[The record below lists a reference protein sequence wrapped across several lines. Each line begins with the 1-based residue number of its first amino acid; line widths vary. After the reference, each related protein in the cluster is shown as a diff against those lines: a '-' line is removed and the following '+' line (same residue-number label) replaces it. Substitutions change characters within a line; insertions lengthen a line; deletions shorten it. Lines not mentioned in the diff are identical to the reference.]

1 MIGFNLLS
9 TQYTFFVELNNVVL
23 KNVTN
28 IGAIDLSIFLISP
41 VPQGTVI
48 VNNLTAVDTNIGK
61 RNLFHYSINGF
72 GTFIASDFYF
82 ANIVMG
88 VDSSLI
94 LTDSIQSLMINN
106 INVSNVTQSDSEGQ
120 DSTILNLG
128 NIVISDTGT
137 YSIIGMTVTNSSIS
151 MLSLNGITNTQS
163 INSTLLFSDLSY
175 SDSHIDFSQELFTI
189 GSQASDTSIN
199 IVVSNVYMT
208 NLTFPLNGNMFTF
221 KHQTANPIHLNN
233 MYFENNFGSSIHL
246 ESEGAQ
252 NTSSKTKVVMTNI
265 TTSNVN
271 SNTRSFII

>member
-151 MLSLNGITNTQS
+151 MLSLNGITNSQS

-233 MYFENNFGSSIHL
+233 MHFENNFGASIYL

-252 NTSSKTKVVMTNI
+252 NTDSKTKVVMSNI
-265 TTSNVN
+265 TANNVN